1 MSKPPFATLAFAAPK
16 VDFDLRTDGT
26 RVLRSAH
33 RLQAHARCL
42 GEYLEHWAHEAPGRS
57 FLAAHEGEG
66 WRTLS
71 YGEAYRQARRIGAA
85 LLALGLSAE
94 RPVLVLS
101 DNSLEHALLALGAM
115 HVGIPFAAISP
126 AYSLMSRDYAKVRAI
141 AALLAPGLVFADDGA
156 KFAGVLAAVD
166 FGDARIVFGD
176 ASPREGAPAGAGRFA
191 DLLAHEAGPEV
202 DRAYAAVTPDTIAK
216 ILFTSGSTG
225 EPKGVINTQRM
236 LCSNQQAIAQLW
248 PFLAETPPVIVDWLP
263 WNHTF
268 GANHNFNLVLANG
281 GTLYLDDG
289 KPAPGL
295 IEKSVARLR
304 EVSPTIY
311 FNVPRGFDALIPFLE
326 ADDALRANFFR
337 RLQMIFYAAAA
348 LPQHLWEKLEALS
361 IRERGLRTV
370 MVSAWGATE
379 TAPMVTTVHFPIER
393 AGVVGLPAPG
403 TEIKM
408 VPAQGK
414 LELRVRGPNVT
425 PGYWKRP
432 DLTHAAFDEE
442 GYYRIGDAGRLADE
456 TDPSRG
462 LVFDGRIAED
472 FKLMSGVWVHV
483 GALRVKALE
492 CLAPVAQDIVV
503 TGHDRE
509 EIGFLVFA
517 HPGGCRSLC
526 PDLPSDTPL
535 ATVLADP
542 RVRTQLQKGL
552 AALRTDAPAS
562 STHATRALLMA
573 EPPSIDDGEITDKG
587 YINQRAVLARR
598 AALVEALYAEPPG
611 APVIF
616 ADAAAD
622 AAPAPERRTA

>member
-1 MSKPPFATLAFAAPK
+1 MARYREAHVGGCTEATLQ
-16 VDFDLRTDGT
+16 VREDGST
-26 RVLRSAH
+26 VLRSTEALRWYPA
-33 RLQAHARCL
+33 RLTDCL
-42 GEYLEHWAHEAPGRS
+42 EQWAAEAPDRS
-57 FLAAHEGEG
+57 FVARRGADGAWQHVGYAQMLQRVQAVAQALLDAGLSRERPLAILSGNDVEHLTLALAAMWAGVP
-66 WRTLS
+66 
-71 YGEAYRQARRIGAA
+71 YI
-85 LLALGLSAE
+85 
-94 RPVLVLS
+94 PVS
-101 DNSLEHALLALGAM
+101 T
-115 HVGIPFAAISP
+115 
-126 AYSLMSRDYAKVRAI
+126 AYSLVSQDFGKLRHI
-141 AALLAPGLVFADDGA
+141 LALAEPGLVFASGPEYARAIAATVPADLPV
-156 KFAGVLAAVD
+156 VLAQGQLEGRETRRFDGMLATVPGEALAAAHARVD
-166 FGDARIVFGD
+166 
-176 ASPREGAPAGAGRFA
+176 A
-191 DLLAHEAGPEV
+191 DTVVKL
-202 DRAYAAVTPDTIAK
+202 
-216 ILFTSGSTG
+216 LFTSGSTR
-225 EPKGVINTQRM
+225 EPKGVITTHRM
-236 LCSNQQAIAQLW
+236 LCSNQQMIRQCLR
-248 PFLAETPPVIVDWLP
+248 FLADEPPVLLDWLP
-263 WNHTF
+263 WNHVF
-268 GANHNFNLVLANG
+268 GGSHNVGIVLYNG

-304 EVSPTIY
+304 EISPTIY

-326 ADDALRANFFR
+326 TDDALRANFFR